1 MPHIFLWSNDFSSRS
16 PSVLGRVGKSWMS
29 TRRAHTIR
37 SKLFGIGDL
46 PSPLWLTH
54 DLGWVSIHKSTPLT
68 SVPTPILED
77 SPGHVT

>member
-29 TRRAHTIR
+29 TRRARTIR

-46 PSPLWLTH
+46 PSPLLAH
-54 DLGWVSIHKSTPLT
+54 SRSLMGYHS
-68 SVPTPILED
+68 
-77 SPGHVT
+77 